1 MRVADLIF
9 HRLKSEVDVVFY
21 LPGGMCATLVDALGQ
36 SGIKAVSC
44 PHEQGAGY
52 AAVAYAQY
60 HGFGVAL
67 STSGPGATNM
77 MTPCLAAWMD
87 SVPVLFL
94 SGTVANKWTAFDGMR
109 SRGTQEG
116 KTIDM
121 ATPITKN
128 AICLTGYY
136 VKYISDT
143 VDLLIETA
151 KEGRQGPVWLEIPQ
165 DVQAVTV

>member
-44 PHEQGAGY
+44 LHEQGSGY
-52 AAVAYAQY
+52 AAVAYAQH

-87 SVPVLFL
+87 SVPVFFL

-116 KTIDM
+116 KTIEM
-121 ATPITKN
+121 VKPITKL
-128 AICLTGYY
+128 AITGGME
-136 VKYISDT
+136 VKNGLL
-143 VDLLIETA
+143 DLMIA
-151 KEGRQGPVWLEIPQ
+151 KAKAPRCGPVWLEIHQ
-165 DVQAVTV
+165 DVQAATV